1 MQGAAGAA
9 ADDVRTSVVG
19 IWLDRLEEL
28 PQLGLALM
36 RGERVGE
43 LHGRAERD
51 GTIHKA
57 LPREVA
63 D

>member
-1 MQGAAGAA
+1 M
-9 ADDVRTSVVG
+9 RTSVVW
-19 IWLDRLEEL
+19 IWLDRLEQL

-43 LHGRAERD
+43 LHGRAEGD
-51 GTIHKA
+51 GTIDKA